1 MTAMNDR
8 LRALTDQISDY
19 LVRMDIDPD
28 RNDEGIFVL
37 KYGSTAVMISLFE
50 DDAGGGT
57 PKTYV
62 RIASA
67 LLSDARP
74 ELGLVLRLLR
84 MNTEV
89 LFGAFQI
96 FEDNTVSFTH
106 TLFGETLGFDEF
118 QHTLDYVARVSDDH
132 DEELQEVAGGAR
144 VEDILAEDA

>member
-1 MTAMNDR
+1 MNDR

-118 QHTLDYVARVSDDH
+118 HHTLDYVARVSDDH